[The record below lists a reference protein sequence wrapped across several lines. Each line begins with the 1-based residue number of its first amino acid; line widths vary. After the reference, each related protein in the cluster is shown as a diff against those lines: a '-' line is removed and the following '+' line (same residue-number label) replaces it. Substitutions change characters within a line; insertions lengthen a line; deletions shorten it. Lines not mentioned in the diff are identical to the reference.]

1 MNINLRNNGNNY
13 IENNFV
19 KIMKISCLEKL
30 SEMLGNIVVL
40 SF

>member
-1 MNINLRNNGNNY
+1 MNNNLRNNANNY

-19 KIMKISCLEKL
+19 KIIKIPCLEKL
-30 SEMLGNIVVL
+30 SEMLGNIVVF